1 MELNKISEA
10 IDSIMGINQVW
21 TEKEY
26 KMFCM
31 LEEKVE
37 TYKHRSKSY
46 VMSAKDRED
55 IIANVAEQPWFEKSK
70 HSSVVK
76 SLLKNLE
83 IMTYEYNTT
92 SDETR
97 LKLKISFGSFSFNVR
112 YQRTSSSLKYLAY
125 FENEKYKGHICYID
139 TTGDIAKQKGMKLPE
154 YDLIKSI
161 VTSKTRRLENSD
173 IIHIAAELIMYYDEN
188 QEICK
193 ANMGIGYPVS
203 LSYLAS
209 FN

>member
-1 MELNKISEA
+1 MELSKISEA
-10 IDSIMGINQVW
+10 IDSILKTDSVW
-21 TEKEY
+21 TDKEY
-26 KMFCM
+26 KMYCM

-37 TYKHRSKSY
+37 TYKNRSKSY
-46 VMSAKDRED
+46 IFSARDRKD

-70 HSSVVK
+70 HSSVVR

-83 IMTYEYNTT
+83 IVTYEYNTT
-92 SDETR
+92 FDETR
-97 LKLKISFGSFSFNVR
+97 LKLKISFEQFAFNVR
-112 YQRTSSSLKYLAY
+112 YQRTSSSLKYLVY
-125 FENEKYKGHICYID
+125 FENDKHKGHICYID
-139 TTGDIAKQKGMKLPE
+139 TTSDISKQKDMKLPE

-173 IIHIAAELIMYYDEN
+173 IIHVAVELIMYYDEN

-193 ANMGIGYPVS
+193 ANMGLNYPIS